1 MQIIRKGDYHSMP
14 WKNGGGETLEVAV
27 HPPGAS
33 VNDFDWR
40 VSIAKVAADGPFSIF
55 PDIDRTLSLLD
66 GDGIELVAETG
77 SMNELQRGSEPF
89 SFAADLGING
99 RLLNGPITDLNV
111 MSRRG
116 RFTHRVQ
123 RRVIDDTISI
133 QPGAGTTML
142 IGNSPYIVLQ
152 PNAEIQPLDLV
163 ILTSSEITLRPLG
176 RYAVIFIVELIPYE
190 NDSSRRKSLA
200 KPLDDEPDFG
210 RPLHRA
216 MG

>member
-1 MQIIRKGDYHSMP
+1 M
-14 WKNGGGETLEVAV
+14 
-27 HPPGAS
+27 
-33 VNDFDWR
+33 
-40 VSIAKVAADGPFSIF
+40 AADGPFSIF

-152 PNAEIQPLDLV
+152 PKAEIQPLDLV

-176 RYAVIFIVELIPYE
+176 RYAVIFIVELIPMRTTPRE
-190 NDSSRRKSLA
+190 ERASRSRSTMNLTSA
-200 KPLDDEPDFG
+200 ARFTAQWAEG
-210 RPLHRA
+210 NT
-216 MG
+216 G